1 MVDREA
7 LSPLSKKSLISW
19 LEKLEQSDT
28 VKGRPFSYPFQQSVV
43 LSALTL
49 QQNPVICQKV
59 MAEKATDIG
68 NIVFNPR

>member
-7 LSPLSKKSLISW
+7 LSPLSKKVLYLRW
-19 LEKLEQSDT
+19 KKLEQSDT
-28 VKGRPFSYPFQQSVV
+28 VKGRPFSYPFRQSVV
-43 LSALTL
+43 LSGLIL
-49 QQNPVICQKV
+49 QQNHLICQKV